1 MSHLL
6 KLADEYQARGVL
18 DLCVKCLK
26 DVPKSEENVVK
37 VLFLANHSVIAR
49 EDRRLDSVREG
60 CYDLIKN
67 MELADIR
74 GKSDFK
80 NLDRESLES
89 ALVERTERL
98 ETFLKEIYPQFIGL
112 VECCLCACMERDNS
126 RSTIT
131 PCPQHFVGNKARQD
145 LLNRIQN
152 CSVCRRM
159 IQQLVSASKNVVG
172 YSPLP
177 SQPVPIVFST
187 LTSATASSTSAFGIG
202 QTSTREHN
210 YGGSFHFDNKMITII
225 QDFRNVFR
233 L

>member
-6 KLADEYQARGVL
+6 KLADEYQAQGVL

-49 EDRRLDSVREG
+49 EDPRLDSVREG

-89 ALVERTERL
+89 VLVERTERL

-112 VECCLCACMERDNS
+112 VECCLWACMERDNS

-131 PCPQHFVGNKARQD
+131 PCPQHFVGNKPGQD
-145 LLNRIQN
+145 LLNRIQS

-159 IQQLVSASKNVVG
+159 IQQLVSSTKKG
-172 YSPLP
+172 KGH
-177 SQPVPIVFST
+177 ST
-187 LTSATASSTSAFGIG
+187 LPTQSGMIFGAAPCTTASSTGAFGTG
-202 QTSTREHN
+202 QTFTHEHN
-210 YGGSFHFDNKMITII
+210 YGGSFHFDDKIITII

>member
-6 KLADEYQARGVL
+6 KLADEYQAQGVL

-67 MELADIR
+67 MELANIR

-89 ALVERTERL
+89 VLVERTERL
-98 ETFLKEIYPQFIGL
+98 ETFLNEIYPQFIGL
-112 VECCLCACMERDNS
+112 VECCLWACMERDNS

-131 PCPQHFVGNKARQD
+131 PCPQHFVGNKASQD
-145 LLNRIQN
+145 LLNRIQS
-152 CSVCRRM
+152 CSICRRM
-159 IQQLVSASKNVVG
+159 IQQLVS
-172 YSPLP
+172 
-177 SQPVPIVFST
+177 FSFKKVI
-187 LTSATASSTSAFGIG
+187 SYRSIPMASSTAFGSCGLVTG
-202 QTSTREHN
+202 QTTYEHN
-210 YGGSFHFDNKMITII
+210 YGGSFHFDDKIITII
-225 QDFRNVFR
+225 QDFRNVLR